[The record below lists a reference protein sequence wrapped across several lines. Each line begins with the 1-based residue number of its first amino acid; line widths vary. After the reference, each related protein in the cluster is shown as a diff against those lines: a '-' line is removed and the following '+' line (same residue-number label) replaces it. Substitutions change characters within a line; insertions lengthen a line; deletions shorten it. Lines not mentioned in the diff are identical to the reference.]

1 MVTGWR
7 YRTAAVTGVV
17 VLTVT
22 AVLVANAPAVQEFFQ
37 VVPGYDRFWIRT
49 LAPGDFFPGLAMV
62 LTVVGASLLPLYKPQ
77 PRRALDILSQSQKRV
92 LLATSILA
100 TIGYF
105 DWTYRLP
112 RPMLVLTA
120 AFLFVAVPAWF
131 LTIRQQVR
139 DEEQR
144 ILVVGDEPDSVSDIL
159 EALDRPVLGYVAPNS
174 VYASAAT
181 EGRVGRSRGV
191 ADGGQSLRDP
201 AVQELPCLGGISN
214 LEDVLVNHDVD
225 TVALSFTQTDRYV
238 FFGALDACHRHG
250 VTAKVHREHA
260 DSVLIQSD
268 GEVGELVEVDLA
280 PWDWQ
285 DHVLKRSF
293 DVVFAGAALLAVAPI
308 MAAVALAIKLDSPGP
323 VFYAQERTATFGET
337 FTVYKFR
344 TMVPDSE
351 DPDPADDEEIDRITR
366 VGHLLRKT
374 HLDELPQ
381 LWTVLTGTM
390 SVVGPRAAWTEEETQ
405 IEGEAVQWRKR
416 WFVKPGMTGL
426 AQIHDVKSTRPG
438 LKLKYD
444 IQYIRQQ
451 RFWFDLMIVI
461 RQVWKVVSDTLGI
474 ARRIRS

>member
-7 YRTAAVTGVV
+7 YRTAAVAGVAA
-17 VLTVT
+17 LTVV
-22 AVLVANAPAVQEFFQ
+22 AVLVANVPAVQEFFQ

-49 LAPGDFFPGLAMV
+49 LAPGDFYPGLAMV
-62 LTVVGASLLPLYKPQ
+62 LLVVGGSLWPLYKPQ
-77 PRRALDILSQSQKRV
+77 PRRVLDIISRSQKRV
-92 LLATSILA
+92 LLATSVLA
-100 TIGYF
+100 TVGYF

-120 AFLFVAVPAWF
+120 ALLFVLVPVWF
-131 LTIRQQVR
+131 VTIRQQVG
-139 DEEQR
+139 DEDQR
-144 ILVVGDEPDSVSDIL
+144 ILIVGDDPEGVSDIL
-159 EALDRPVLGYVAPNS
+159 AALDRPVLGYVAPNS
-174 VYASAAT
+174 LYASETAEARA
-181 EGRVGRSRGV
+181 GRPRGV
-191 ADGGQSLRDP
+191 ADGGRTLDGNSIR
-201 AVQELPCLGGISN
+201 ALPCLGGLSN

-225 TVALSFTQTDRYV
+225 TVALSFTNTDRYV
-238 FFGALDACHRHG
+238 FFGTLDACYRHG

-260 DSVLIQSD
+260 DSVLIQN
-268 GEVGELVEVDLA
+268 GAEAGELVEVDLA

-285 DHVLKRSF
+285 DHVLKRAF
-293 DVVFAGAALLAVAPI
+293 DVAFAGAALLAVAPLL
-308 MAAVALAIKLDSPGP
+308 AVIALAIKLDSPGP

-366 VGHLLRKT
+366 VGRILRKT
-374 HLDELPQ
+374 HVDELPQ

-390 SVVGPRAAWTEEETQ
+390 SVVGPRAAWTEEENQ
-405 IEGEAVQWRKR
+405 IEGEAVEWRKR

-426 AQIHDVKSTRPG
+426 AQVNDIKSTRPG

-451 RFWFDLMIVI
+451 HFWFDLMIVV
-461 RQVWKVVSDTLGI
+461 RQVWKVVSDTADI
-474 ARRIRS
+474 ARRVRN

>member
-7 YRTAAVTGVV
+7 YRMAAVTGVV
-17 VLTVT
+17 ALTVA
-22 AVLVANAPAVQEFFQ
+22 AVLVANVPAVQNFFH
-37 VVPGYDRFWIRT
+37 VVPGYDRLWIRT
-49 LAPGDFFPGLAMV
+49 LAPGDLYPGLAMV
-62 LTVVGASLLPLYKPQ
+62 LFVVGASLLPLYKPQ

-92 LLATSILA
+92 LLATSVLA

-112 RPMLVLTA
+112 RPMLVLIA
-120 AFLFVAVPAWF
+120 ALLFVAVPAWF

-139 DEEQR
+139 DEERR
-144 ILVVGDEPDSVSDIL
+144 ILLVGDESESVSDIL
-159 EALDRPVLGYVAPNS
+159 GALDRPVIGYVAPNS
-174 VYASAAT
+174 VYASETSAVRA
-181 EGRVGRSRGV
+181 ERPQV
-191 ADGGQSLRDP
+191 ADGGLTIDGSTVRD
-201 AVQELPCLGGISN
+201 LPCLGGISN

-225 TVALSFTQTDRYV
+225 TVALSFTHTDRYV
-238 FFGALDACHRHG
+238 FFGALDACYRHG
-250 VTAKVHREHA
+250 VTAKVHRDHA
-260 DSVLIQSD
+260 DSVLLQS
-268 GEVGELVEVDLA
+268 GAEAGELVEVDLA

-285 DHVLKRSF
+285 DHVLKRAF
-293 DVVFAGAALLAVAPI
+293 DVAFAGTALLLVAPL

-366 VGHLLRKT
+366 VGRLLRKT

-390 SVVGPRAAWTEEETQ
+390 SVVGPRAAWTEEENR
-405 IEGEAVQWRKR
+405 IEGEAVEWRKR

-438 LKLKYD
+438 LKLQYD
-444 IQYIRQQ
+444 IQYIRRQ
-451 RFWFDLMIVI
+451 RFRFDLMIVAQ
-461 RQVWKVVSDTLGI
+461 QVWKVLGDTVDI
-474 ARRIRS
+474 AKRIRT